1 VAETHNP
8 LRTAMETRDPQIV
21 VNSLAPDA
29 IFRSP
34 IFSAPFKGQEE
45 IAALYT
51 VVFQVL
57 GEISYVSDV
66 PGDPHLF
73 VWRSDVAGELLE
85 GVDMFTR
92 DEHGRI
98 DEVTVFLR
106 PLRGVAAFVQAA
118 AGQWAENR
126 SGRAQGAA
134 MRAATAPPTAVMKL
148 LASTGPRMMGLPRR
162 PAA

>member
-1 VAETHNP
+1 VAETQNP
-8 LRTAMETRDPQIV
+8 LRAAMEARDPQIV
-21 VNSLAPDA
+21 VNSMAPGA

-34 IFSAPFKGQEE
+34 IFSAPFEGPEE
-45 IAALYT
+45 IADLYT
-51 VVFQVL
+51 VVFQVV
-57 GEISYVSDV
+57 GEISYLSDV
-66 PGDPHLF
+66 PGDPHVF
-73 VWRSDVAGELLE
+73 VWRSDVAGEPLE

-98 DEVTVFLR
+98 DEVAVFLR

-126 SGRAQGAA
+126 NGRARGAA
-134 MRAATAPPTAVMKL
+134 MRLATAPPAAVMKL